1 MCSVFM
7 AAAIGS
13 ESIKP
18 KRIAVLDKS
27 DNQEGRSAVALAID
41 RIFPQRRRCRRRED
55 EVDDRDR

>member
-1 MCSVFM
+1 M

-41 RIFPQRRRCRRRED
+41 RIFAQRRRCRRRED